1 MLSQLAG
8 LLLFQIALVS
18 PNAGLSGGDLLPAE
32 LGEWR
37 ASPGG
42 SVLEKFSAA
51 QVNTFAAGAIQ
62 AQSASRSAGAD
73 SAALNEFGF
82 FGAQRRTYQH
92 GHKTITV
99 EAIRMKDS
107 SAAYGAYTWYRQAGW
122 REEFSVPH
130 DPRSFQASVGPNEAV
145 LQRNSYCLRI
155 LGAPPSHKELA
166 LAAAVLPSMQDE
178 PMPSLAEY
186 LPAAGMVHSSAK
198 YAYGPQVF
206 EHVVS
211 QLPAMA
217 VGFHMGAE
225 AVAAEYHLPGKQ
237 PMTLVL
243 VEYPTPQ
250 IARNFAKNLGAKNL
264 GAKNLGAKNLGAK
277 NLGSLNPASVRIRR
291 KGPLLMIV
299 PDAVVETDAEH
310 LMDQVHYAMD
320 GMWDEKVSSHKEPT
334 FAQMI
339 MSIFELCGILLV
351 FCALSGV
358 AYGGILAL
366 TRRKNPGY
374 GFEGDAGFT
383 SLNING

>member
-1 MLSQLAG
+1 MPTQLAG

-37 ASPGG
+37 VPAGG
-42 SVLEKFSAA
+42 AGLEKFSAA
-51 QVNTFAAGAIQ
+51 QVNVFA
-62 AQSASRSAGAD
+62 SGAD

-82 FGAQRRTYQH
+82 FGAQRRTYQQ

-107 SAAYGAYTWYRQAGW
+107 SAAYGAYTWYRQSGW

-130 DPRSFQASVGPNEAV
+130 DARSFQAAVGPSEAV
-145 LQRNSYCLRI
+145 LQRNSYCVRI
-155 LGAPPSHKELA
+155 IGTLPNHKELA

-178 PMPSLAEY
+178 PQPPLAAY
-186 LPAAGMVHSSAK
+186 LPAAGLVHSSAK

-206 EHVVS
+206 EHVVAE
-211 QLPAMA
+211 LPAMS

-225 AVAAEYHLPGKQ
+225 AVAGEYHLPGKQ
-237 PMTLVL
+237 PMRLVL

-250 IARNFAKNLGAKNL
+250 IARNFAKNLETASSAANL
-264 GAKNLGAKNLGAK
+264 AA
-277 NLGSLNPASVRIRR
+277 VRIKR

-299 PDAVVETDAEH
+299 PNGVAEADATH

-320 GMWDEKVSSHKEPT
+320 GMWDEKTPNFKEPT

-351 FCALSGV
+351 FCLVSGV
-358 AYGGILAL
+358 IYGGIRVL
-366 TRRKNPGY
+366 TRSKKPGH
-374 GFEGDAGFT
+374 GFEGDIDFI
-383 SLNING
+383 SLDLNG

>member
-1 MLSQLAG
+1 MPSQLAG
-8 LLLFQIALVS
+8 LLLFQIALIS

-37 ASPGG
+37 AAPGSAG
-42 SVLEKFSAA
+42 LEKFSAV
-51 QVNTFAAGAIQ
+51 QVNTFAQAAIQ
-62 AQSASRSAGAD
+62 ANSASRSAAAD
-73 SAALNEFGF
+73 SAALSEFGF
-82 FGAQRRTYQH
+82 FGAQRRTYQQ

-107 SAAYGAYTWYRQAGW
+107 SAAYGAFTWYRQAGW

-130 DPRSFQASVGPNEAV
+130 DPRSFQAAVGPNEAV
-145 LQRNSYCLRI
+145 LQRNSYCVRI
-155 LGAPPSHKELA
+155 LGAAPNHKELA
-166 LAAAVLPSMQDE
+166 RAAAVLPSMQEE
-178 PMPSLAEY
+178 PQPSLSAY
-186 LPAAGMVHSSAK
+186 LPTAGLVHASAK

-225 AVAAEYHLPGKQ
+225 AVAGEYHLPGKQ

-250 IARNFAKNLGAKNL
+250 IARNFAKNLESVSAARNL
-264 GAKNLGAKNLGAK
+264 PSPHIK
-277 NLGSLNPASVRIRR
+277 R

-299 PDAVVETDAEH
+299 PNATVEADADH
-310 LMDQVHYAMD
+310 LIAQVHYAMD
-320 GMWDEKVSSHKEPT
+320 GMWDEKMPNFKEPT

-339 MSIFELCGILLV
+339 MSIFELCGILLL
-351 FCALSGV
+351 FCVLSGL
-358 AYGGILAL
+358 AYGGIRVL
-366 TRRKNPGY
+366 TRSKNQGY
-374 GFEGDAGFT
+374 TFEGDADLI
-383 SLNING
+383 SLHLNS

>member
-1 MLSQLAG
+1 MPTQLAG

-37 ASPGG
+37 SGSP
-42 SVLEKFSAA
+42 LEKFSAA
-51 QVNTFAAGAIQ
+51 QVGVFA
-62 AQSASRSAGAD
+62 SGAD

-82 FGAQRRTYQH
+82 FGAQRRTYQQ
-92 GHKTITV
+92 GHKTVTV

-130 DPRSFQASVGPNEAV
+130 DVRSFQATVGPSEAV
-145 LQRNSYCLRI
+145 LQRNSYCVRI
-155 LGAPPSHKELA
+155 LGTLPSHKELA

-178 PMPSLAEY
+178 PQPPLAAY
-186 LPAAGMVHSSAK
+186 LPPTGLVHSSAK

-211 QLPAMA
+211 ELPAMA

-225 AVAAEYHLPGKQ
+225 AVAGEYQLPGKP
-237 PMTLVL
+237 PMKLVL

-250 IARNFAKNLGAKNL
+250 IARNFAKNLETASSSENL
-264 GAKNLGAKNLGAK
+264 GALRVK
-277 NLGSLNPASVRIRR
+277 R

-299 PDAVVETDAEH
+299 PNGVAEADAKH

-320 GMWDEKVSSHKEPT
+320 GMWDEKTPNFKEPT

-339 MSIFELCGILLV
+339 MSIFELCGILLL
-351 FCALSGV
+351 FCIISGV
-358 AYGGILAL
+358 VYGGILAL

-374 GFEGDAGFT
+374 GFQGDAGFT
-383 SLNING
+383 SLNLNG